1 VHALE
6 NLAMSETGIT
16 TLRRLLCEQARG
28 DGLMRDPQR
37 IPTNTWNTILAPV
50 EASVFYDER
59 V

>member
-1 VHALE
+1 
-6 NLAMSETGIT
+6 
-16 TLRRLLCEQARG
+16 
-28 DGLMRDPQR
+28 MRDPRANQR